1 MKSGGDWQAAGRRGG
16 VEGEGEAAPCLTLGA
31 LQAAVVSHGAEE
43 LKDEDGDG
51 HH

>member
-1 MKSGGDWQAAGRRGG
+1 MSSGGGLIGMPKP
-16 VEGEGEAAPCLTLGA
+16 ESLTLGA

-43 LKDEDGDG
+43 LKDEDGDS